1 MRERGVKGE
10 IHLGAERIC
19 RSPQSTK
26 LCFWIIAPS
35 QRAVGCRKGEVYIAK
50 AGVALFYAANDM
62 VAQDPRDLE
71 W

>member
-1 MRERGVKGE
+1 MQE
-10 IHLGAERIC
+10 
-19 RSPQSTK
+19 
-26 LCFWIIAPS
+26 
-35 QRAVGCRKGEVYIAK
+35 GEVYIAK